1 MILVTG
7 STGTVGRQVVAQLV
21 AAGEKVRAMTRNPAK
36 ANFDGQVEVIQ
47 GDFGVPETLKGAV
60 QGVDA
65 VFSLT
70 FGPQTANHEKSLAQ
84 AAKAARV
91 RRIVKLSALGGDD
104 TTRNTI
110 RQWHDDGEREIRE
123 TGIPLTVLR
132 PTAFMS
138 NALHWRESIRAG
150 GKVFSNYGDGK
161 LPPVHPRDIAAVAVL
176 ALTSDAHKEKIFS
189 LTGPEALTIGEQVR
203 LLSDAIGKPLEYV
216 PVTDDAT
223 RKQMERAGMPGFLID
238 ALIPFAGFVRSGKA
252 SRVLP
257 TVEEVTGGRPLTFKD
272 WARENASAFQ

>member
-7 STGTVGRQVVAQLV
+7 STGTVGQQVVTQLL
-21 AAGEKVRAMTRNPAK
+21 AAGEKVRAMTRHPAN
-36 ANFDGQVEVIQ
+36 ARFDGQVEVVQ
-47 GDFGVPETLKGAV
+47 GDFGVPESLKEAV

-70 FGPQTANHEKSLAQ
+70 FGPHTAIHERSLAE
-84 AAKAARV
+84 AAKAARI

-110 RQWHDDGEREIRE
+110 RQWHDEGERAIRE

-138 NALHWRESIRAG
+138 NALHWRESIRTG

-161 LPPVHPRDIAAVAVL
+161 LPPVHPCDIAAVAVR
-176 ALTSDAHKEKIFS
+176 ALTSDGHEGKTYS
-189 LTGPEALTIGEQVR
+189 LTGPEALSTREQVR
-203 LLSDAIGKPLEYV
+203 ILSDAIGKPLEYV

-223 RKQMERAGMPGFLID
+223 RKQMERAGMPSFLID
-238 ALIPFAGFVRSGKA
+238 ALVPFAAFIRSGKA
-252 SRVLP
+252 ARVFP
-257 TVEEVTGGRPLTFKD
+257 TVEEVTGRGAFTFKD
-272 WARENASAFQ
+272 